1 MIAVNNDISRMP
13 GDIVTKFEELALEV
27 AARGYSRYS
36 ARTILHRLRWHFHIE
51 QGSRDFKC
59 NDHWS
64 PTLARWF
71 MDQHPEYPNF
81 FETRSP
87 VRGSNEL

>member
-1 MIAVNNDISRMP
+1 MSYNISGVPR
-13 GDIVTKFEELALEV
+13 DVIIKFEALALEV

-59 NDHWS
+59 NNNWS
-64 PTLARWF
+64 SGLARWF
-71 MDQHPEYPNF
+71 MNEHPEYPKF

-87 VRGSNEL
+87 ARGSNEL